1 MGEGNNKKI
10 GLKIILFSFFL
21 SCIIMVMTTPLHEAT
36 HWIMSDIDPYIEPV
50 EFHLFDDKS
59 FQNNENI
66 LFSAL
71 GYVVVKEKYPG
82 AFRDRPL
89 WMDLFQELICISLQI
104 ILTCIIV
111 SKIFGLIIIRNQ
123 CVQKTSNPNYLF

>member
-1 MGEGNNKKI
+1 MGEGKKQKI
-10 GLKIILFSFFL
+10 GLKIILIGFFL
-21 SCIIMVMTTPLHEAT
+21 SCIIIVMTTPLHEVA

-66 LFSAL
+66 LSSAL

-82 AFRDRPL
+82 
-89 WMDLFQELICISLQI
+89 
-104 ILTCIIV
+104 
-111 SKIFGLIIIRNQ
+111 
-123 CVQKTSNPNYLF
+123 

>member
-1 MGEGNNKKI
+1 MGEGTKQKI
-10 GLKIILFSFFL
+10 GLKIILIGFFL
-21 SCIIMVMTTPLHEAT
+21 SCIIIVMTTPLHEAA

-59 FQNNENI
+59 YQNKESI
-66 LFSAL
+66 LSSAL

-82 AFRDRPL
+82 AFRDRPS

-111 SKIFGLIIIRNQ
+111 SKIFSLLIKRNQ
-123 CVQKTSNPNYLF
+123 YILKTLESNS